1 MEFLGALANL
11 AAKGMDTV
19 GQFVRLMI
27 GARGML

>member
-1 MEFLGALANL
+1 MEILGVVVGL